1 MSSLI
6 VITGQQVTGGKSW
19 WKAICDAKK
28 PHTRSLF
35 TCQKCPESVDQPLAT
50 SPPPAGPVAP
60 GREWKNEQSRAAHS
74 ARSRRLRHLLD
85 DIAASPEMFMSLN
98 NKHQSWIH
106 YKRFWPRLPRQ
117 TLLGGACGIIRI
129 LISCVVHSFFKLL
142 SCRIWKWVE
151 FCISLRRPPCFLD
164 T

>member
-1 MSSLI
+1 M
-6 VITGQQVTGGKSW
+6 ITGQQVTGGKSW

-98 NKHQSWIH
+98 LGSIIKDSGPVFLV
-106 YKRFWPRLPRQ
+106 KRCWEGPV
-117 TLLGGACGIIRI
+117 GSSG
-129 LISCVVHSFFKLL
+129 S
-142 SCRIWKWVE
+142 
-151 FCISLRRPPCFLD
+151 
-164 T
+164 